1 MSLNTK
7 ILESLLNESKKKGD
21 ETICSVLKEWLRV
34 TTVGAI
40 IAFTHKVTLF
50 FLKRIEFFV
59 CGVYD
64 I

>member
-1 MSLNTK
+1 MEETSANVLVLNTK

-21 ETICSVLKEWLRV
+21 ETICRVLKEWLRV

-50 FLKRIEFFV
+50 SEKN
-59 CGVYD
+59 
-64 I
+64 